1 MDRSKIKIK
10 QSFIDHFSELTNY
23 DEFIKAS
30 LEYLRRSVRINT
42 LKMSVKECKARLEK
56 LGWTLT
62 QVPWCKEGF
71 WVEHKTGRRDIG
83 NTIEHALG
91 YFYVQ
96 EAASMIPP
104 VVLDVGK
111 NEKILDMCASPGS
124 KASQISQYMEN
135 TGALI
140 ANDYKGMRLAPL
152 GINMQR
158 IGSTNSAL
166 TVMHGQWFKDME
178 FDRVLVDAPCS
189 GTGTIAK
196 SLKTLDIWNP
206 HMISKLANQQKKLLL
221 AGWNVL
227 KKGGVLVYSTC
238 SVEPQENEGV
248 VSWLLNEVDDAT
260 VEDIKLDIV
269 KGEPIMAYKDETY
282 HKDVAKTLRLWPQNN
297 MTEGFFVCKLKKG

>member
-1 MDRSKIKIK
+1 
-10 QSFIDHFSELTNY
+10 
-23 DEFIKAS
+23 
-30 LEYLRRSVRINT
+30 
-42 LKMSVKECKARLEK
+42 
-56 LGWTLT
+56 
-62 QVPWCKEGF
+62 
-71 WVEHKTGRRDIG
+71 
-83 NTIEHALG
+83 
-91 YFYVQ
+91 
-96 EAASMIPP
+96 
-104 VVLDVGK
+104 
-111 NEKILDMCASPGS
+111 
-124 KASQISQYMEN
+124 MEN